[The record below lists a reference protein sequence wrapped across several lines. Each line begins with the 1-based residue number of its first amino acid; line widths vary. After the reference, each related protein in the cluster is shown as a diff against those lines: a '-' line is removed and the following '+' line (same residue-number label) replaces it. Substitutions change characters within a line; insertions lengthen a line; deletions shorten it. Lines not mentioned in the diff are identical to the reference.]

1 MSEQPGR
8 NGATWWAAVISLV
21 VLTAITAVIS
31 YEHAYE
37 VFRAARNT
45 GALAI
50 LGPVVPDLVIA
61 VCSMALLASAGQQAG
76 KTERPWVA
84 TVALFVFI
92 GVTIALNV
100 AAGLRFG
107 RGSALLAALAPVGY
121 LTGLHILAGM
131 IRRGRGGGTPASVP
145 ATSAICEHEP
155 ARPAM
160 SLEEALAAAAPLMT
174 QADLAEAFSTSRATV
189 RRRLA
194 RGEQP
199 EALLAELTAAS
210 TNGDG
215 PHE

>member
-1 MSEQPGR
+1 MSEQRGHGR
-8 NGATWWAAVISLV
+8 ATWWSAVAALA

-37 VFRAARNT
+37 VFSAAHNT
-45 GALAI
+45 GSLAI

-61 VCSMALLASAGQQAG
+61 VCSMALLASAGQQG
-76 KTERPWVA
+76 KRPGVA
-84 TVALFVFI
+84 YAALFVFI

-131 IRRGRGGGTPASVP
+131 IRRGRGGESPALVLAAAAP
-145 ATSAICEHEP
+145 CEHEP
-155 ARPAM
+155 AL
-160 SLEEALAAAAPLMT
+160 SLVEALTAARPHMT
-174 QADLAEAFSTSRATV
+174 LDELAEGFEMSKATV

-194 RGEQP
+194 RAEPAAP
-199 EALLAELTAAS
+199 ELVTVSA
-210 TNGDG
+210 NGQA